1 MQQVRMGADGRS
13 GHDID
18 RRQFPPEVST
28 MNVGSI
34 CNRRVVTASPQLDIQ
49 AAAELMRQ
57 EHIGFLV
64 VVPQE
69 PRGPQPPLGVLTD
82 RDIIVSV
89 VAKRADPVSL
99 KVGDVMSMQPVVV
112 GENDAVD
119 LALKTM
125 RRAGVRRLPV
135 VNSRGEIVGV
145 LSFDDLLEFVARE
158 MESLSGAVRNERQI
172 EGVTRT

>member
-1 MQQVRMGADGRS
+1 
-13 GHDID
+13 
-18 RRQFPPEVST
+18 

-49 AAAELMRQ
+49 AAAELMRK
-57 EHIGFLV
+57 EHVGFLV
-64 VVPQE
+64 IVPEE

-82 RDIIVSV
+82 RDIVVSV
-89 VAKRADPVSL
+89 VAKRADPAAL
-99 KVGDVMSMQPVVV
+99 KVGDVMSMQPVVA
-112 GENDAVD
+112 GESDAADV
-119 LALKTM
+119 ALKTM

-135 VNSRGEIVGV
+135 VNGRGEIVGV

-158 MESLSGAVRNERQI
+158 MESLSGAVRNGRQI